1 MATIAPLRTGTKY
14 FQLYTTAKHLAW
26 DPAAVDLSRD
36 RPQWETIRRDFARER
51 YAEQI
56 LHLCSLFYAGEESV
70 TQTLSPFL
78 GAIARA
84 GLGVDKELFLTAQLF
99 EEAKHFEL
107 FARYFAEVFGEDGA
121 SVAARYLSGAPRAV
135 LVDDL
140 DAVANRLRREDDPAA
155 LRALLVEGVV
165 HYMGVVEAMLARTG
179 YAGSAEALA
188 ARGWLP
194 GLQEGFRLVR
204 RDEGRHVAFGI
215 RFVAELTRDD
225 PALRDTVHATFER
238 HLPNVIGTVQSFAS
252 YEYPLVD
259 LDRLQ
264 QFALDAFGQ
273 FMTAAGLLGDAAEEA
288 GAIGD
293 LQRELR
299 DVELRDVDRVAPD
312 AR

>member
-1 MATIAPLRTGTKY
+1 MATTAPLRTDTKY
-14 FQLYTTAKHLAW
+14 FQLYATAKRLAW

-36 RPQWETIRRDFARER
+36 RPQWEAIRRDFVRER
-51 YAEQI
+51 YADQI
-56 LHLCSLFYAGEESV
+56 LHLCSLFFAGEESV

-84 GLGVDKELFLTAQLF
+84 GLGVDKEVFLASQLF
-99 EEAKHFEL
+99 EEAKHFEF

-121 SVAARYLSGAPRAV
+121 AVAARYVTAAPRAV

-140 DAVANRLRREDDPAA
+140 DAVADRLRREDDPAA
-155 LRALLVEGVV
+155 LRPLLVEGVV

-215 RFVAELTRDD
+215 RFVAELTRGD
-225 PALRDTVHATFER
+225 PALRDVVHATFER
-238 HLPNVIGTVQSFAS
+238 HLPNVIGTVQSFAE
-252 YEYPLVD
+252 YEHPLVD
-259 LDRLQ
+259 LERLQ

-273 FMTAAGLLGDAAEEA
+273 FMAAAGLADDDDA
-288 GAIGD
+288 GVGD
-293 LQRELR
+293 LGREVL
-299 DVELRDVDRVAPD
+299 DADAPTTID